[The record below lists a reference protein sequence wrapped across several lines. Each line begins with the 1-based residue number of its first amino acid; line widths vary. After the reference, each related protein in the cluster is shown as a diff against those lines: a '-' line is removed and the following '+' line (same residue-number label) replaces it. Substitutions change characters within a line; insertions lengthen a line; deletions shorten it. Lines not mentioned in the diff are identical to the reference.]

1 MKVRIDQFNCTGSG
15 LCEGLVPEVFAMDG
29 NALAT
34 VVTAAGQ
41 VLPDGG
47 GLEGV
52 EVPPELA
59 ATVRD
64 AADACP
70 GRCIMC
76 ADE

>member
-1 MKVRIDQFNCTGSG
+1 MRVRVDQFNCTGSG

-29 NALAT
+29 NGLST
-34 VVTAAGQ
+34 VVNAAGEL
-41 VLPDGG
+41 LPDGG
-47 GLEGV
+47 GPEGV
-52 EVPPELA
+52 EVPAELA

-76 ADE
+76 DEA